1 MSSTTTISGLT
12 DQTETSDATSP
23 GCTTAIPGKYGHVP
37 PDACNSYYTAV
48 PDFNSAIAFATLFGI
63 LTLVHFYQAIA
74 YKKASHHPHQHL
86 LSPSPNRPA
95 PPLSTAHNSL

>member
-1 MSSTTTISGLT
+1 MSSAANISGLP

-37 PDACNSYYTAV
+37 PDACNSYYTVV

-63 LTLVHFYQAIA
+63 LTLIHFYQAIA
-74 YKKASHHPHQHL
+74 YKKASHIHTNPP
-86 LSPSPNRPA
+86 SSPNRPTT
-95 PPLSTAHNSL
+95 LTDFHTT